1 MIDILLKGKTIIV
14 IFSPLFINEGFRQQW
29 NNHLHSNG
37 EMKFVVDNEA
47 LGYNGC
53 LKLQSFNKKEIIYYW
68 ELPEQRDEDCQC
80 VKYPR
85 VGNGGCSYCNNKKKL
100 RRINF
105 DELDP
110 FLNTINDLFYY
121 EFDGRFPEPILLTEQ
136 SFDLCSSPNAEIG
149 HIYPNLLN
157 FLKTCKE
164 SVLRKTNSYVSK
176 EMERINKYIWGKYS
190 TLDIR
195 IERNHFIFD
204 LLSDGIWLEMERNE
218 RKDLRCFSLHWKSQN
233 SMDYFVLLSGIIA
246 LNTFF
251 RKHEENKK
259 KQD

>member
-1 MIDILLKGKTIIV
+1 MIDILLKGKTIVV

-29 NNHLHSNG
+29 NNHIHSSD

-53 LKLQSFNKKEIIYYW
+53 LKLQSFDTKKIIYHW
-68 ELPEQRDEDCQC
+68 KLPEQRDEDCQC
-80 VKYPR
+80 VTYPR
-85 VGNGGCSYCNNKKKL
+85 IGGGDCSYCNNKRKL
-100 RRINF
+100 KRINF

-110 FLNTINDLFYY
+110 FLNTIKDLFYY
-121 EFDGRFPEPILLTEQ
+121 EFDGRFPNPVVLSEQ
-136 SFDLCSSPNAEIG
+136 SFDLCSLPLAEIG

-157 FLKTCKE
+157 FLKNCKKTT
-164 SVLRKTNSYVSK
+164 LRKTNTYVCRD
-176 EMERINKYIWGKYS
+176 MERINKYIWGKHS
-190 TLDIR
+190 TLDVR
-195 IERNHFIFD
+195 IGRNHFIFD
-204 LLSDGIWLEMERNE
+204 LLSDGIWLELERSERNG
-218 RKDLRCFSLHWKSQN
+218 LRSFSLHWKSEN
-233 SMDYFVLLSGIIA
+233 SMDFFVLLIGVIA